1 MLGLKHAQPSDPQS
15 EPPSEPPPVV
25 ALRPKASDALSLSL
39 SPRTMRRT
47 IGGLV
52 ALFLVLFFWRTIFV
66 PIGSGHAGVLWS
78 RFGGGTV
85 LDKVYQEGYRVKYP
99 WDSMAVYDLRLH
111 KMEEELTVLTR
122 DGLEV
127 SMTVTARFAPRRER
141 LPLLHQRIGPDYRE
155 TVVWPDV
162 IAAVRSVVRQ
172 FKPEDLHVL
181 GEEMLSERINAA
193 AKAAI
198 TPYSVDLD
206 GVLITKVRLPETVQN
221 AIQEKLSQDQKV
233 LTYDFLLKQA
243 ELEKQRRLIE
253 AEGIRE
259 FEARSHVSILKWRGI
274 EVTDRLANSPHSK
287 VVVIGNGDDKL
298 PILLSGEK

>member
-1 MLGLKHAQPSDPQS
+1 MLGLKRERPSDPQS
-15 EPPSEPPPVV
+15 ELTPV
-25 ALRPKASDALSLSL
+25 ATLRPKGSSALSLSV

-66 PIGSGHAGVLWS
+66 PIGSGQAGVLWS
-78 RFGGGTV
+78 RFGGGT
-85 LDKVYQEGYRVKYP
+85 LLNKVYQEGYRVKYP
-99 WDSMAVYDLRLH
+99 WDSMAVYDLRLR
-111 KMEEELTVLTR
+111 KMQEDVTVLTR

-127 SMTVTARFAPRRER
+127 SMTVTARFAPRRET
-141 LPLLHQRIGPDYRE
+141 LPLLHQKMGPDYRD

-162 IAAVRSVVRQ
+162 LAAVRSVVRQ
-172 FKPEDLHVL
+172 FKPEDLRVL
-181 GEEMLSERINAA
+181 GEEKLSEQINAA
-193 AKAAI
+193 AKADI
-198 TPYSVDLD
+198 SPYLVDLD
-206 GVLITKVRLPETVQN
+206 RILITKVHLPETVQN
-221 AIQEKLSQDQKV
+221 AIQEKLAQEQKV

-243 ELEKQRRLIE
+243 ELEKQRRLVE
-253 AEGIRE
+253 ADGIRE
-259 FEARSHVSILKWRGI
+259 FEALSHVSILKWRGI